1 MPDVLTI
8 LSIMP
13 KKVKRKSSFGRP
25 SASDGAKRKAKYSQ
39 EKDDFNEN
47 AAKGMRIIR
56 YMIETYC
63 KIVSIHVKVKFRT
76 KHGIF

>member
-1 MPDVLTI
+1 MRWLSLMPDVLTI
-8 LSIMP
+8 FSIMP

-56 YMIETYC
+56 YMMGWNPFLYSE
-63 KIVSIHVKVKFRT
+63 
-76 KHGIF
+76 

>member
-56 YMIETYC
+56 
-63 KIVSIHVKVKFRT
+63 
-76 KHGIF
+76 

>member
-1 MPDVLTI
+1 MRWLSLMPDVLI
-8 LSIMP
+8 IFSIMP

-56 YMIETYC
+56 YMMGWNPFLYSE
-63 KIVSIHVKVKFRT
+63 
-76 KHGIF
+76 

>member
-8 LSIMP
+8 FSIMP

-56 YMIETYC
+56 YIFVFF
-63 KIVSIHVKVKFRT
+63 KIIKFC
-76 KHGIF
+76 IANEF

>member
-1 MPDVLTI
+1 MRWLSLMPDVLTI
-8 LSIMP
+8 FSIMP

-56 YMIETYC
+56 YVMVWNPFLYSEQTFL
-63 KIVSIHVKVKFRT
+63 KS
-76 KHGIF
+76 

>member
-47 AAKGMRIIR
+47 LTAPNPLYSQKKYWGDN
-56 YMIETYC
+56 
-63 KIVSIHVKVKFRT
+63 F
-76 KHGIF
+76 